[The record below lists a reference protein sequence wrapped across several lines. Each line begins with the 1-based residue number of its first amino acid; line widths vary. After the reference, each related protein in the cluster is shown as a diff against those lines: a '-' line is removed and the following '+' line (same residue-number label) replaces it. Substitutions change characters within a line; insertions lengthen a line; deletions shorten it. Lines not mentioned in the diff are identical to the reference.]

1 MNSCLCMSLYAP
13 TRQGVGNTLSMK
25 NTGLPVM
32 HPMILCFLI
41 VCLTFS
47 FCTMAP
53 KQIYGYVQHMHS
65 MVPNMVLWGLCEN
78 IQLDSWPTVLSIHIA
93 YLRRSILIFSHHL
106 LGLASV
112 WFVRGFLTK
121 ILYMF
126 GISLILTICTAHCNV
141 QDLTTLIT
149 EVLSWQ
155 SSLHCLIK
163 KGLLWNVEFA
173 VLWLTSVISS
183 QSVFHVS
190 LNALDTFS
198 ATVMWCSC
206 NPF

>member
-1 MNSCLCMSLYAP
+1 
-13 TRQGVGNTLSMK
+13 
-25 NTGLPVM
+25 
-32 HPMILCFLI
+32 
-41 VCLTFS
+41 
-47 FCTMAP
+47 MAS
-53 KQIYGYVQHMHS
+53 KQRYGYVQHLHS
-65 MVPNMVLWGLCEN
+65 MMPNMVLWELCEN
-78 IQLDSWPTVLSIHIA
+78 IQLDSGPAILSILIA
-93 YLRRSILIFSHHL
+93 YLRRSILIFSHKL

-126 GISLILTICTAHCNV
+126 GISLILTLGTAHCNV

-155 SSLHCLIK
+155 SSLHCLMK

-198 ATVMWCSC
+198 AAVMWCSC
-206 NPF
+206 NPLFQGAVGWHDFLCATGVKFQLSVGYLLYTYGCVHTHTYRPAP